1 MLENY
6 LHCISPNPRRV
17 GYIIVCTLA
26 SRWAKHIYTNMWGDA
41 MCIPLFFQVF
51 SQASRV
57 FTLQGR
63 KNGRKDAVF
72 KLESRKISK
81 ERRPCS
87 LWSEKGIERAREL
100 VNFRNNSTE
109 AQIILLT
116 RLLQLE
122 SVTLYRV
129 RSCS

>member
-1 MLENY
+1 M
-6 LHCISPNPRRV
+6 
-17 GYIIVCTLA
+17 
-26 SRWAKHIYTNMWGDA
+26 
-41 MCIPLFFQVF
+41 
-51 SQASRV
+51 
-57 FTLQGR
+57 QGR

-100 VNFRNNSTE
+100 VNFRNNSTK